1 MLQKGHFLRKE
12 LSEQEKSLIERLIL
26 KNVAGAER
34 VLPFAPK
41 SVSRLPRTARV
52 FYARRSTRK
61 NASAATPANAFA
73 PCFRNL
79 KKTRQ
84 SGLAP

>member
-1 MLQKGHFLRKE
+1 MIRAVD
-12 LSEQEKSLIERLIL
+12 SE
-26 KNVAGAER
+26 NVAGAER
-34 VLPFAPK
+34 VLQFAPK
-41 SVSRLPRTARV
+41 SVSRLPRTVRG